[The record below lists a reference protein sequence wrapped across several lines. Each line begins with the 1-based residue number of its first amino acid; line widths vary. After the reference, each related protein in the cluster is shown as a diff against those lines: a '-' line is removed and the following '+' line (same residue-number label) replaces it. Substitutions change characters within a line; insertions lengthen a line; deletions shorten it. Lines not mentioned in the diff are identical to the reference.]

1 MNVPVLCISSWI
13 LFPPSI
19 VSYSNGSHLSLDR
32 LEHNKQIKQNFY
44 TNSTHN
50 PVYQETDDVKL
61 RPNSEQILRPNPDQ
75 ILRTNSEQIHR
86 PNSEQIL
93 RIFVHVDPDE
103 RKRMSV
109 GSLSSYHINEEEQ
122 VELRQSRVS
131 NGI

>member
-1 MNVPVLCISSWI
+1 M
-13 LFPPSI
+13 
-19 VSYSNGSHLSLDR
+19 SYSNGSHLSLDR

-61 RPNSEQILRPNPDQ
+61 RPNSEQILRPNSDQ
-75 ILRTNSEQIHR
+75 ILRTNSEQILR

-109 GSLSSYHINEEEQ
+109 GSLSSFHINEDEQ